1 MPRKS
6 KEKEVD
12 LYYSKNGQA
21 KNKKN
26 EQKEKVKAMRERE
39 KRIKQNKKNESFDL
53 ENEMV
58 IQMTNRNNIKKEQK
72 RIRELDEKAEKR
84 AKRNKRIKRLLKI
97 IVLLGIVIG
106 GSVFAMTSPMFNI
119 KEIQVTNNNIVTSE
133 TIISLYELKVDENMY
148 RFSSSSV
155 KNKIKENAY
164 IEEVKI
170 HRKIPNTIQ
179 IEVLERQPKYS
190 VDFMG
195 KYAYI
200 NTQGYILEISD
211 TNMELPVIQGI
222 STNEEEIVPNNRLNN
237 DDLTSLENII
247 KIMDIAKENNLDT
260 KVTNI
265 DISTKNQY
273 SIYIQEEKKRIYLGD
288 NTNLGNKML
297 YAVSIM
303 EKEKGIEGEIY
314 VNGDLNNKFQ
324 PYFKEKV

>member
-12 LYYSKNGQA
+12 LYYPKNGQA
-21 KNKKN
+21 KNKKI

-39 KRIKQNKKNESFDL
+39 KRIKQNKRNENFDL

-58 IQMTNRNNIKKEQK
+58 IQMTNRNNLKKEQK

-84 AKRNKRIKRLLKI
+84 EKRNKRIKRLLKI

-106 GSVFAMTSPMFNI
+106 GSVFSMTSPMFNI

-133 TIISLYELKVDENMY
+133 NIISLSELKVDENMF

-179 IEVLERQPKYS
+179 IEVIERQPKYS

-260 KVTNI
+260 KVTSI

-273 SIYIQEEKKRIYLGD
+273 SIYIQEEKKRIHLGD

-303 EKEKGIEGEIY
+303 EKEKGIEGDIY

-324 PYFKEKV
+324 PYFREKV

>member
-6 KEKEVD
+6 KDKEVD

-21 KNKKN
+21 KHKKD
-26 EQKEKVKAMRERE
+26 EKKVKAMRARE
-39 KRIKQNKKNESFDL
+39 KRINQNKKNESFDL

-58 IQMTNRNNIKKEQK
+58 IQMTNRNNLKKEQK

-84 AKRNKRIKRLLKI
+84 AKRNRRIKRLLKI

-119 KEIQVTNNNIVTSE
+119 KEIQVTNNNIITSE
-133 TIISLYELKVDENMY
+133 TVISLSELKEDENIF
-148 RFSSSSV
+148 RFTSTNV
-155 KNKIKENAY
+155 KNKIKESAY

-179 IEVLERQPKYS
+179 IEVIERQPKYS
-190 VDFMG
+190 IDFMG

-211 TNMELPVIQGI
+211 TNLELPVIQGI
-222 STNEEEIVPNNRLNN
+222 HTNEEEIVPNNRLNN

-247 KIMDIAKENNLDT
+247 KIMDIARENNLDT
-260 KVTNI
+260 KVTSI

-273 SIYIQEEKKRIYLGD
+273 SIYIQEDKKRIHLGD

-303 EKEKGIEGEIY
+303 EKEKNIEGDIY

-324 PYFKEKV
+324 PYFREKV